1 MNKFVKKVISG
12 AQTGADRGG
21 LRAAIALGI
30 DHGGYVPAG
39 RLSEDGHVP
48 SEFNVFEIKETD
60 YRVRTRMNVD
70 EADVTLLFSK
80 SGSLDGGTLFTR
92 KYADERNK
100 PWFSISFGTLETEEM
115 TLSRTKTVKQL
126 LKQLY
131 EKYNR
136 SLVINVA
143 GNRESKCPGI
153 ESKVEKF
160 MILCL
165 KE

>member
-1 MNKFVKKVISG
+1 MNKLVKKVISG

-21 LRAAIALGI
+21 LRAAIFLGV

-48 SEFNVFEIKETD
+48 DEFNVVETKETD

-70 EADVTLLFSK
+70 EADVTLLFTK
-80 SGSLDGGTLFTR
+80 TGLDGGTLFTK
-92 KYADERNK
+92 KYAEKQQK
-100 PWFSISFGTLETEEM
+100 PWLVITFGVLESEEM
-115 TLSRTKTVKQL
+115 FTIRVATVKKF

-131 EKYNR
+131 EKHNH

-160 MILCL
+160 MIFCL
-165 KE
+165 NED